1 MEETPPRPQVH
12 EVDCRSALNA
22 VRGMPFRWGL
32 NPYRGCTHGC
42 HYCYARATHAYFDLN
57 ADDDFTGIL
66 MAKRNVVEV
75 LRRELS
81 ARTWHRELVAVGT
94 ATDVYQPLEGRMRL
108 TRGCLEALCDFRTP
122 FSITTKGPMVVRDI
136 DLIRRGGGTVA
147 VSVPT
152 VDPVIWRR
160 MEPGTAHPLQRLRA
174 VRMLRAAGIHVGV
187 LMAPIVPGL
196 TDDLDHL
203 AAVARAAAVHG
214 ARFLTGNTLYLKGGT
229 REHFFG
235 FLAAS
240 YPHLVPVHRGLYQ
253 SSSYLA
259 AWRKERVKANLSM
272 VREAQGLGAGRWR
285 AEEAEQLALPLP

>member
-1 MEETPPRPQVH
+1 MKVPQVR

-22 VRGMPFRWGL
+22 VKGMPFRWGL

-57 ADDDFTGIL
+57 ADEDFTGIL
-66 MAKRNVVEV
+66 MAKRNVVDV

-81 ARTWHRELVAVGT
+81 ARNWHREFVAVGT

-136 DLIRRGGGTVA
+136 DLIRRGGGTVS

-152 VDPVIWRR
+152 VDVAIWRR

-174 VRMLRAAGIHVGV
+174 VRRLRDAGIHVGV

-196 TDDLDHL
+196 TDDIDHL

-214 ARFLTGNTLYLKGGT
+214 ACFLAGNTLYLKGGT

-235 FLAAS
+235 FLGAC
-240 YPHLVPVHRGLYQ
+240 YPHLLPVHRALYEA
-253 SSSYLA
+253 SPYLA
-259 AWRKERVKANLSM
+259 AWRKERIKASLAM
-272 VREAQGLGAGRWR
+272 VREAQGLDAGRWR
-285 AEEAEQLALPLP
+285 NEAETQQLALPLP